1 VGQAVWPAVCDARI
15 PKKIASFSPNGRLS
29 FPDLAPL
36 GIPSRGSGFYF
47 VRHSR
52 SCLRGPRSSLRS
64 ARRGTALAKGESG
77 RRPGLQGYLNRR
89 QREALLSTSCL
100 GSDAKPRA
108 YPDSPSGRAAGA
120 DEMAE
125 RLDGQGRKPNPEQ
138 DRASVLAGREL
149 RSLLAQFESN
159 RQDDSLYRAEP
170 VSAGLARSAEGWRW
184 SSAGWQATAPAPPS
198 LSVL

>member
-1 VGQAVWPAVCDARI
+1 MDTYLVGQAVWPAVCDARI

-138 DRASVLAGREL
+138 DGADHYL
-149 RSLLAQFESN
+149 RSSSQIARTIAYIEQN
-159 RQDDSLYRAEP
+159 P

-198 LSVL
+198 RSVY